1 MTIDDIAKLVSII
14 EGCKAHDVRKILF
27 DYLVSELHKDGMIR
41 TIKPLSIEDIKP
53 VSSWRNKCAVCHLDS
68 VQGYV
73 CSRGDCPSKIT
84 SGIGINSVNRTSGID
99 TY

>member
-27 DYLVSELHKDGMIR
+27 DYLVSELNKDGMIR
-41 TIKPLSIEDIKP
+41 TIKPLSIKDLMPTSKCP
-53 VSSWRNKCAVCHLDS
+53 VCYLDG

-84 SGIGINSVNRTSGID
+84 SGIGINSTNRTSGID

>member
-27 DYLVSELHKDGMIR
+27 DYLVSELNKDGMIR
-41 TIKPLSIEDIKP
+41 TIKPLSIKDLMPTSKCP
-53 VSSWRNKCAVCHLDS
+53 VCYLDG